1 MWSYLFSFRGRINR
15 AKLWLFS
22 LITFGVEFFC
32 LLLQVALTGGQPID
46 DDGPGDWLSQPRLLI
61 LAVLFIGIG
70 LALCWAYL
78 AVTIKRLH
86 DRDRSGWWFLV
97 FYVLP
102 LAALL
107 ALASALQALGVDLD
121 GAPAN
126 IPLIGCLIVAC
137 LFQLWGFVEL
147 YLLPGTMGDN
157 RYGADPLA
165 VRQD

>member
-1 MWSYLFSFRGRINR
+1 MWNYLFSFRGRINR
-15 AKLWLFS
+15 AKLWRFS
-22 LITFGVEFFC
+22 LITFGVELFC
-32 LLLQVALTGGQPID
+32 LLLQLALTGGQPID

-61 LAVLFIGIG
+61 FAVLFTGIM

-102 LAALL
+102 LAAIL
-107 ALASALQALGVDLD
+107 ALMLALQTLGVDLNS
-121 GAPAN
+121 APAN
-126 IPLIGCLIVAC
+126 IPLIACFVVAC

-147 YLLPGTMGDN
+147 YLLPGTMGAN

-165 VRQD
+165 